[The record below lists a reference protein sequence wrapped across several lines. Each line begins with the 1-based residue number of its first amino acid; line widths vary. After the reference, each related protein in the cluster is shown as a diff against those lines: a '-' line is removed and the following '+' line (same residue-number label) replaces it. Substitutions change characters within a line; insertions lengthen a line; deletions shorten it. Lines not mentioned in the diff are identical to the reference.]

1 MNVASVNGKDCNRQ
15 VSVRKHRGVT
25 YARDDVSLLTDSE
38 YSRIVELTARPERS
52 NNDLRV
58 FPRTAG
64 HHEIVIHNPFMVH
77 VMVSCNDSGGVS
89 VSGAAGSDLRLQ
101 DIYFPAEDF
110 DWVGPIVHR
119 SVDRLIQAFPEAAED
134 LMQPVEGTFTLLR
147 YYLTPGVRSRGAH
160 WHDDRF
166 RWMSVTLVES
176 APGSSPASLL
186 LAPVGKV
193 ARDTMRNNHHTVD
206 PGAEVNRAVYF
217 NGEAHLHRVK
227 RFDMR
232 HLASDGPPV
241 QRIVLQQKFKKL
253 A

>member
-1 MNVASVNGKDCNRQ
+1 MGVNRKNYITQ
-15 VSVRKHRGVT
+15 VSVRKQRGVT
-25 YARDDVSLLTDSE
+25 YARDDVSLLTESE
-38 YSRIVELTARPERS
+38 LRRIIELTARPERS
-52 NNDLRV
+52 SNDLRV
-58 FPRTAG
+58 FPGTAG

-77 VMVSCNDSGGVS
+77 VRVSCDGFGDIS
-89 VSGAAGSDLRLQ
+89 VSGDAKPDRRLR
-101 DIYFPAEDF
+101 DIYFPTEDF
-110 DWVGPIVHR
+110 DWVSPIVHR
-119 SVDRLIQAFPEAAED
+119 SVERLVQAFPEAVED
-134 LMQPVEGTFTLLR
+134 LTRPVDGTFTLLR

-193 ARDTMRNNHHTVD
+193 ARNTMTNNQHTVD

-227 RFDMR
+227 RFDLG
-232 HLASDGPPV
+232 HLASGGPHV
-241 QRIVLQQKFKKL
+241 QRIVLQQKFKPLK
-253 A
+253 